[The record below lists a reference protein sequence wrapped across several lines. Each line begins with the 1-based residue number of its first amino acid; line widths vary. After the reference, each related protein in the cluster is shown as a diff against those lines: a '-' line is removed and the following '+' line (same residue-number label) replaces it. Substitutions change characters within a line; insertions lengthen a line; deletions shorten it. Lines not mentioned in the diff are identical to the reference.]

1 MNFTSANH
9 SRDKL
14 TKEEVSFLSLS
25 LSLSLSCKSSS
36 PAQLFFYPMESWTIA
51 KKPQHPY
58 KYTFI
63 LKKEKEKE
71 KG

>member
-14 TKEEVSFLSLS
+14 TKEKVSPSLS
-25 LSLSLSCKSSS
+25 RASPLP

>member
-25 LSLSLSCKSSS
+25 LSLSRANPLP

-63 LKKEKEKE
+63 LKK
-71 KG
+71 

>member
-25 LSLSLSCKSSS
+25 LSCASPLP
-36 PAQLFFYPMESWTIA
+36 PAQLLLYPMESWTIA
-51 KKPQHPY
+51 KEPQHPY
-58 KYTFI
+58 EYTFI
-63 LKKEKEKE
+63 LKKKF
-71 KG
+71 